1 MFVLPNEVHVD
12 CVMTLP
18 PDLTIRK
25 GEAARGL
32 VTTVAVNA
40 IRNLRGRKF
49 IIKAEHQPGPLWAHV
64 RWRFTLGTVTIA
76 IVYLSEYIAC
86 VCVFGIG
93 KLQPPRSPGTYLQL
107 VQEGGGAVIDTIFYV
122 GLEG

>member
-1 MFVLPNEVHVD
+1 M
-12 CVMTLP
+12 
-18 PDLTIRK
+18 
-25 GEAARGL
+25 L
-32 VTTVAVNA
+32 VTTVAVNSVSDP
-40 IRNLRGRKF
+40 RGSKLV
-49 IIKAEHQPGPLWAHV
+49 IEAEHQPRPLWVHV
-64 RWRFTLGTVTIA
+64 RWRFTLGTMIPA
-76 IVYLSEYIAC
+76 IVYPSEYIAC